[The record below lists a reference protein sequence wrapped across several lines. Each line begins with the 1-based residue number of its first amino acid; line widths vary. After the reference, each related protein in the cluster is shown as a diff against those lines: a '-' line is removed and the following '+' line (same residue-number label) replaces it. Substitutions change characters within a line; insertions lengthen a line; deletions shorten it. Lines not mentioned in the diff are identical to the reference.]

1 MDIVVKYIFDYLL
14 KKLGLTE
21 FFGLTN
27 ISENVKKA
35 LISYCEAN
43 DRVLLQ
49 ILMYQ
54 NDELNELL
62 KEMIISSSQN
72 NELENLEKWFQLL
85 RTQRIF
91 ERKYDL
97 KLMGLSMI
105 ESLQELSKFEKKG
118 SRDFCESI
126 K

>member
-1 MDIVVKYIFDYLL
+1 M
-14 KKLGLTE
+14 TE

-27 ISENVKKA
+27 ISENVKKS
-35 LISYCEAN
+35 LISYCETN

-54 NDELNELL
+54 NDKLNELL
-62 KEMIISSSQN
+62 EEMVIISSQSN
-72 NELENLEKWFQLL
+72 DLENLDKWFQLL

-91 ERKYDL
+91 EQKYDGL
-97 KLMGLSMI
+97 RLMGSSMS
-105 ESLQELSKFEKKG
+105 ESLQEISKFGSKA
-118 SRDFCESI
+118 SRDFSESI

>member
-35 LISYCEAN
+35 LISYCEAH